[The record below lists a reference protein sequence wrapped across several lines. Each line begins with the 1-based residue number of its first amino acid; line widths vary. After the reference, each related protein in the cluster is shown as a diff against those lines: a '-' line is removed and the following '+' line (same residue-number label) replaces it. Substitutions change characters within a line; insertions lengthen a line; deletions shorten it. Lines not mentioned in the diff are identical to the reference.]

1 MGNFVLR
8 LSEGG
13 GRSANSGWSTLV
25 LRITGVRPRVNS
37 TTGGFL
43 YLCARVFLSVSAPGP
58 NTPIK
63 FARLWKWKPNLA
75 RDFSLST
82 FRLLQEFSQPG

>member
-25 LRITGVRPRVNS
+25 PRITGVRPRVNS

-43 YLCARVFLSVSAPGP
+43 LLRVGFPQCFCNVSAP
-58 NTPIK
+58 
-63 FARLWKWKPNLA
+63 LA
-75 RDFSLST
+75 YSRRGRKAVEMKD
-82 FRLLQEFSQPG
+82 

>member
-25 LRITGVRPRVNS
+25 PKNNGSETQS
-37 TTGGFL
+37 
-43 YLCARVFLSVSAPGP
+43 
-58 NTPIK
+58 K
-63 FARLWKWKPNLA
+63 
-75 RDFSLST
+75 
-82 FRLLQEFSQPG
+82 